1 MIFST
6 NPWVWVAAILTLCIF
21 SFLYKENPFYRFA
34 EHLFVGISAGY
45 GVAVY
50 WNNAIVPNLFVPLF
64 QQHNWWFIIPGLLG
78 MMFFFRFNQKTGWLI
93 LIPMAVLLGTGSGM
107 SLTQSIQTYI
117 LKQMQSAL
125 ADATNVIPGSN
136 VGLVLI
142 TLVLFIGL
150 LAAVVFYVKQR
161 SQMSVVAKITYAIGI
176 VALAAFCG
184 KLAIGLQKTNSL
196 SLIWGIVTLFGVIS
210 TLSYFFFSREQKG
223 LLRVSANIGVW
234 FIMIGFGA
242 SFGNTVM
249 GRISLLIGR
258 VQFLLTDWIHIIK

>member
-1 MIFST
+1 MIFSN

-34 EHLFVGISAGY
+34 EHLFVGVSAGY

-64 QQHNWWFIIPGLLG
+64 QQNNWWFIIPGLLG
-78 MMFFFRFNQKTGWLI
+78 IMFFFRFNQKTGWLI
-93 LIPMAVLLGTGSGM
+93 LIPMAVLMGTNSGM
-107 SLTQSIQTYI
+107 SLAPTFQTDI

-125 ADATNVIPGSN
+125 GDATNLKLGGW
-136 VGLVLI
+136 GLV
-142 TLVLFIGL
+142 
-150 LAAVVFYVKQR
+150 
-161 SQMSVVAKITYAIGI
+161 
-176 VALAAFCG
+176 
-184 KLAIGLQKTNSL
+184 
-196 SLIWGIVTLFGVIS
+196 WGIVTLFGVIT

>member
-6 NPWVWVAAILTLCIF
+6 NPWVWVAAILTLAIF

-50 WNNAIVPNLFVPLF
+50 WNNAIVPNLYVPVF
-64 QQHNWWFIIPGLLG
+64 EQHNFWFIIPGLLG
-78 MMFFFRFNQKTGWLI
+78 LMFFLRFNQKTGWLI
-93 LIPMAVLLGTGSGM
+93 LIPMAILLGTSSGM
-107 SLTQSIQTYI
+107 SLAPTFQTDI
-117 LKQMQSAL
+117 LKQMQSAI
-125 ADATNVIPGSN
+125 ADATNLKAGGW
-136 VGLVLI
+136 GLVWG
-142 TLVLFIGL
+142 LVTF
-150 LAAVVFYVKQR
+150 V
-161 SQMSVVAKITYAIGI
+161 
-176 VALAAFCG
+176 
-184 KLAIGLQKTNSL
+184 
-196 SLIWGIVTLFGVIS
+196 GVLT
-210 TLSYFFFSREQKG
+210 TLSYFFFSREHKG
-223 LLRVSANIGVW
+223 ALKYSARVGIW

>member
-50 WNNAIVPNLFVPLF
+50 WNNAIVPNLYVPLF
-64 QQHNWWFIIPGLLG
+64 QQHQWWFIIPGILG
-78 MMFFFRFNQKTGWLI
+78 LMFFFRFNQKTGWLI
-93 LIPMAVLLGTGSGM
+93 LIPMAFLMGTSSGM
-107 SLTQSIQTYI
+107 SLAPTFQTDI

-125 ADATNVIPGSN
+125 ADATNIKLGGW
-136 VGLVLI
+136 GLVWG
-142 TLVLFIGL
+142 LVTF
-150 LAAVVFYVKQR
+150 
-161 SQMSVVAKITYAIGI
+161 
-176 VALAAFCG
+176 
-184 KLAIGLQKTNSL
+184 
-196 SLIWGIVTLFGVIS
+196 FGVIT

-223 LLRVSANIGVW
+223 MLKISANIGIW

>member
-93 LIPMAVLLGTGSGM
+93 LIPMAVLLGTSSGM
-107 SLTQSIQTYI
+107 SLAPTVQTNI

-125 ADATNVIPGSN
+125 ADATN
-136 VGLVLI
+136 L
-142 TLVLFIGL
+142 
-150 LAAVVFYVKQR
+150 
-161 SQMSVVAKITYAIGI
+161 
-176 VALAAFCG
+176 
-184 KLAIGLQKTNSL
+184 KLGGWA
-196 SLIWGIVTLFGVIS
+196 LIWGIVTLFGVIT

>member
-107 SLTQSIQTYI
+107 SLAPTIQTNI

-125 ADATNVIPGSN
+125 ADATN
-136 VGLVLI
+136 L
-142 TLVLFIGL
+142 
-150 LAAVVFYVKQR
+150 
-161 SQMSVVAKITYAIGI
+161 
-176 VALAAFCG
+176 
-184 KLAIGLQKTNSL
+184 KLGGWG
-196 SLIWGIVTLFGVIS
+196 LIWGIVTLFGVIT

>member
-6 NPWVWVAAILTLCIF
+6 NPWVWIAAVLTLCIF

-45 GVAVY
+45 GLAVY
-50 WNNAIVPNLFVPLF
+50 WNNAIVPNLYVPLF
-64 QQHNWWFIIPGLLG
+64 QHHQWWFILPGILG
-78 MMFFFRFNQKTGWLI
+78 LMFFFRFNQKTGWLI
-93 LIPMAVLLGTGSGM
+93 LIPMAFLMGTSSGM
-107 SLTQSIQTYI
+107 SLAPTFQTDI

-125 ADATNVIPGSN
+125 ADATNLKLGGW
-136 VGLVLI
+136 GLV
-142 TLVLFIGL
+142 
-150 LAAVVFYVKQR
+150 
-161 SQMSVVAKITYAIGI
+161 
-176 VALAAFCG
+176 
-184 KLAIGLQKTNSL
+184 
-196 SLIWGIVTLFGVIS
+196 WGIVTFFGVIT

-223 LLRVSANIGVW
+223 MLKVSANIGIW

>member
-1 MIFST
+1 MTFST
-6 NPWVWVAAILTLCIF
+6 NPWVWIAAILTLCIF

-50 WNNAIVPNLFVPLF
+50 WNNAIVPNLYVPLF
-64 QQHNWWFIIPGLLG
+64 QQHQWWFIIPGILG
-78 MMFFFRFNQKTGWLI
+78 LMFFFRFNQKTGWLI
-93 LIPMAVLLGTGSGM
+93 LIPMAFLMGTSSGM
-107 SLTQSIQTYI
+107 SLAPTFQTDI

-125 ADATNVIPGSN
+125 ADATNLKLGGW
-136 VGLVLI
+136 GLVWG
-142 TLVLFIGL
+142 LVTF
-150 LAAVVFYVKQR
+150 
-161 SQMSVVAKITYAIGI
+161 
-176 VALAAFCG
+176 
-184 KLAIGLQKTNSL
+184 
-196 SLIWGIVTLFGVIS
+196 FGVIT

-223 LLRVSANIGVW
+223 MLKISANIGIW

>member
-1 MIFST
+1 MTFST

-107 SLTQSIQTYI
+107 SLAPTVQTNI

-125 ADATNVIPGSN
+125 ADATNLTLGGW
-136 VGLVLI
+136 GLV
-142 TLVLFIGL
+142 
-150 LAAVVFYVKQR
+150 
-161 SQMSVVAKITYAIGI
+161 
-176 VALAAFCG
+176 
-184 KLAIGLQKTNSL
+184 
-196 SLIWGIVTLFGVIS
+196 WGIVTLFGVIT

-258 VQFLLTDWIHIIK
+258 VQFLLTDWIHIIKGRVKG

>member
-6 NPWVWVAAILTLCIF
+6 NPWVWIAAILTLCIF

-45 GVAVY
+45 GVAIY
-50 WNNAIVPNLFVPLF
+50 WNNAIVPNLYVPLF
-64 QQHNWWFIIPGLLG
+64 QHHIWWFIIPGILG
-78 MMFFFRFNQKTGWLI
+78 LMFFFRFNAKTGWLI

-107 SLTQSIQTYI
+107 SLAPTFQTDI

-125 ADATNVIPGSN
+125 GDATNLKLGGW
-136 VGLVLI
+136 GLV
-142 TLVLFIGL
+142 
-150 LAAVVFYVKQR
+150 
-161 SQMSVVAKITYAIGI
+161 
-176 VALAAFCG
+176 
-184 KLAIGLQKTNSL
+184 
-196 SLIWGIVTLFGVIS
+196 WGIVTLFGVIT

-223 LLRVSANIGVW
+223 LLKVSANIGIW

-258 VQFLLTDWIHIIK
+258 VQFLLTDWIHVIK